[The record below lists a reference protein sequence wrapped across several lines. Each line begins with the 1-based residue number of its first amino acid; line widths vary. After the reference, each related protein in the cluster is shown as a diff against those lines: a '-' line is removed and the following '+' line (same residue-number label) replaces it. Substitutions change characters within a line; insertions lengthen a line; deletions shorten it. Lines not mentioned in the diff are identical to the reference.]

1 VDLLP
6 KATFELV
13 VHDADVAIFI
23 AAITEMAK
31 TGEVGNGAV

>member
-13 VHDADVAIFI
+13 VHDADVAKFI